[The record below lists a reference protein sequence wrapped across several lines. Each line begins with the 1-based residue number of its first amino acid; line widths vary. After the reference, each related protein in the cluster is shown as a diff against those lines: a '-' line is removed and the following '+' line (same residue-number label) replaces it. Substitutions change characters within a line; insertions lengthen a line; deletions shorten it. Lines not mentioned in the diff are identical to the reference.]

1 MNTYK
6 VEVNFN
12 LRIKAKDR
20 NEIEGIINKLT
31 IPNKKITKVIKI
43 NSNCLQ
49 CGKELL
55 NRTASAKFC
64 NDVCRATFNNQRY
77 RIIKQKKEHKIEN

>member
-1 MNTYK
+1 MNTYR
-6 VEVNFN
+6 VDVNFN
-12 LRIKAKDR
+12 LRINAKDR
-20 NEIEGIINKLT
+20 NDIEAIINKLNLPNQKT
-31 IPNKKITKVIKI
+31 IKVIKM

-64 NDVCRATFNNQRY
+64 NDICRATYNNQRY
-77 RIIKQKKEHKIEN
+77 KLNRERGIE

>member
-6 VEVNFN
+6 VDVNFN
-12 LRIKAKDR
+12 LRINAKDR
-20 NEIEGIINKLT
+20 NDIEAIINKLNL
-31 IPNKKITKVIKI
+31 PNQKITKVIKV

-49 CGKELL
+49 CEKELL

-64 NDVCRATFNNQRY
+64 NDICRATYNNQRY
-77 RIIKQKKEHKIEN
+77 KLNKEPKIEN

>member
-6 VEVNFN
+6 VDVNFN
-12 LRIKAKDR
+12 LRINAKDR
-20 NEIEGIINKLT
+20 NDIEAIINKFNL
-31 IPNKKITKVIKI
+31 PNQKITKVIKV

-49 CGKELL
+49 CEKELL

-64 NDVCRATFNNQRY
+64 NDICRATYNNQRY
-77 RIIKQKKEHKIEN
+77 KLNRERGIEN

>member
-20 NEIEGIINKLT
+20 NEIEGIVNKLT

-77 RIIKQKKEHKIEN
+77 KENRERGIE

>member
-20 NEIEGIINKLT
+20 NQIEGIVNKLT

-77 RIIKQKKEHKIEN
+77 RENREKGVE

>member
-20 NEIEGIINKLT
+20 NEIEGIIIKLT

-77 RIIKQKKEHKIEN
+77 RENKV

>member
-20 NEIEGIINKLT
+20 SEIEGIVNKLT

-77 RIIKQKKEHKIEN
+77 RIIKQNKEHKIEK

>member
-1 MNTYK
+1 MNAYR
-6 VEVNFN
+6 VDVNFN
-12 LRIKAKDR
+12 LRINAKDR
-20 NEIEGIINKLT
+20 NDIEAIINKLNL
-31 IPNKKITKVIKI
+31 PNQKITKVIKV

-64 NDVCRATFNNQRY
+64 NDICRATFNNQRY
-77 RIIKQKKEHKIEN
+77 KQNKEHGIEN

>member
-20 NEIEGIINKLT
+20 NEIEGIVNKLT

-49 CGKELL
+49 CGKQLL

-77 RIIKQKKEHKIEN
+77 KENREKVIE

>member
-20 NEIEGIINKLT
+20 NEIEGIVNKLT

-77 RIIKQKKEHKIEN
+77 KENREKVIE

>member
-20 NEIEGIINKLT
+20 NEIEGIVNKLT

-77 RIIKQKKEHKIEN
+77 RIIKQNKEHKIEK

>member
-77 RIIKQKKEHKIEN
+77 RENKV